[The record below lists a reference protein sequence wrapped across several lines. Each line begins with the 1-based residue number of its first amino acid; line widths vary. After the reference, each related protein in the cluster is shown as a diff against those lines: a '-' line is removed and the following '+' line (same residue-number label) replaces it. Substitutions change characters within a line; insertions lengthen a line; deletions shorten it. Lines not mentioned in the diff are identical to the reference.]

1 MKTARYLGLVLAMM
15 VLPAYLYAA
24 TPTETV
30 KVEVDKIV
38 DMLRTPGFKSQPKET
53 QIAKIREII
62 NKVFDYEELSKRTL
76 GRNWRNFSA
85 AQQQEFMKLFS
96 ELLEKVYADR
106 ILAYT
111 DEKILFDRESD
122 LGKGKSEVQS
132 QIVTA
137 DGRQIPLYYRMFENG
152 GQWKVY
158 DVVIEGVSMVEN
170 YRSQFRDILSKNPP
184 EELLNT
190 LRKKVG
196 ESATTG

>member
-1 MKTARYLGLVLAMM
+1 MKTGRCLATILALVI
-15 VLPAYLYAA
+15 LPAYLYAA

-38 DMLRTPGFKSQPKET
+38 AMLQTPGFKSQPKET
-53 QIAKIREII
+53 QITKVREII
-62 NKVFDYEELSKRTL
+62 NRVFDYEELSKRTL
-76 GRNWRNFSA
+76 GRNWREFSPQ
-85 AQQQEFMKLFS
+85 QQQEFMKLFS
-96 ELLEKVYADR
+96 ELLEQVYADR

-111 DEKILFDRESD
+111 DQKILFDRESD

-132 QIVTA
+132 NIVTA
-137 DGRQIPLYYRMFENG
+137 DGKQIPLNYRMFEKD

-184 EELLNT
+184 EELLSI

-196 ESATTG
+196 ESAAKG

>member
-1 MKTARYLGLVLAMM
+1 MKTGRCLGLILAMM

-38 DMLRTPGFKSQPKET
+38 EMLKAPGFKSQPKEN

-76 GRNWRNFSA
+76 GRDWRNFSA
-85 AQQQEFMKLFS
+85 QQQQEFIKLFS
-96 ELLEKVYADR
+96 DLLEKVYADR

-111 DEKILFDRESD
+111 DEKILFDRETA
-122 LGKGKSEVQS
+122 LGAGKAEVQS

-152 GQWKVY
+152 GQWRVY
-158 DVVIEGVSMVEN
+158 DVIIEGVSMVQN
-170 YRSQFRDILSKNPP
+170 YRTQFRDILSKNPP
-184 EELLNT
+184 EELLNI
-190 LRKKVG
+190 LRKKVSEG
-196 ESATTG
+196 TAAG

>member
-76 GRNWRNFSA
+76 GRNWKSFSA

-170 YRSQFRDILSKNPP
+170 YRTQFRDILSKNPP
-184 EELLNT
+184 EELLNI

-196 ESATTG
+196 EGTTTG

>member
-1 MKTARYLGLVLAMM
+1 MKTGRCLATILALVI
-15 VLPAYLYAA
+15 LPAYLYAA

-38 DMLRTPGFKSQPKET
+38 DMLQTPGFKSQPKET

-62 NKVFDYEELSKRTL
+62 NRVFDYEALSRRTL
-76 GRNWRNFSA
+76 GRNWRKFSD

-96 ELLEKVYADR
+96 DLLEQVYADR

-111 DEKILFDRESD
+111 DQKILFDRESD
-122 LGKGKSEVQS
+122 LGRGKAEVQS
-132 QIVTA
+132 KIVTA
-137 DGRQIPLYYRMFENG
+137 DGRQIPLNYRLFDKD

-170 YRSQFRDILSKNPP
+170 YRTQFRDILSKNPP
-184 EELLNT
+184 EELLNI

-196 ESATTG
+196 EGATTG